1 MIFFCFTLPMQ
12 IAALDNYP
20 NSIVKTSE
28 QKIEQAM
35 TQYQNKLK
43 RPCTVVTFGRLG
55 SFHLKRNDPLFQFTI
70 LDLDRININD
80 TLHQD
85 GKNLAFGTGCTIFA
99 LESNLVSIY
108 SQDKLISIH
117 KSDLIQALFA

>member
-43 RPCTVVTFGRLG
+43 RPCTVVTFGQLE
-55 SFHLKRNDPLFQFTI
+55 SFHFKRNEPEFQFTT
-70 LDLDRININD
+70 LDLDKINI
-80 TLHQD
+80 TFILHQD
-85 GKNLAFGTGCTIFA
+85 GRNLAFGTGCTIFV
-99 LESNLVSIY
+99 LEKFLVSI
-108 SQDKLISIH
+108 KLPG
-117 KSDLIQALFA
+117 